1 MAVTNSEGTQD
12 VFDVANWLDRANGRA
27 ATPAPV
33 PGESTPPPSH
43 TPPRSYEPRHRAD
56 VPVDSVA

>member
-1 MAVTNSEGTQD
+1 MAGTTTDSGSKD

-27 ATPAPV
+27 EAPV
-33 PGESTPPPSH
+33 PVVTSAPAPPA
-43 TPPRSYEPRHRAD
+43 YAPRHRAD

>member
-1 MAVTNSEGTQD
+1 MAGKTADTQD

-27 ATPAPV
+27 ATPSRMPEPATASYV
-33 PGESTPPPSH
+33 AAA
-43 TPPRSYEPRHRAD
+43 YEPRHRAD

>member
-1 MAVTNSEGTQD
+1 MAGKNNDGKSQD

-27 ATPAPV
+27 AAPAPSD
-33 PGESTPPPSH
+33 GESAPIPAA
-43 TPPRSYEPRHRAD
+43 YAPRHRAD